1 MYEGLT
7 GPKPEGSGGVLERK
21 VAANI
26 TEMRADRGDFCFR
39 LDDQCGGYVSAFV
52 RVDFDVREVGVEI
65 ERELGDGG
73 RCVRHRVWSFP
84 IGVNRAS
91 KIITPTFI
99 QDGQSRNGIDFK
111 KSPCDISAMA
121 NDIHVWLSDED
132 AEALRAR
139 AKRETR
145 STTNMATVLIRR
157 GLAVDDAADEDKP
170 KRGRPRKVA

>member
-1 MYEGLT
+1 
-7 GPKPEGSGGVLERK
+7 
-21 VAANI
+21 
-26 TEMRADRGDFCFR
+26 
-39 LDDQCGGYVSAFV
+39 
-52 RVDFDVREVGVEI
+52 
-65 ERELGDGG
+65 
-73 RCVRHRVWSFP
+73 
-84 IGVNRAS
+84 
-91 KIITPTFI
+91 
-99 QDGQSRNGIDFK
+99 
-111 KSPCDISAMA
+111 MA